1 MTYNGKEVLTQETFN
16 YATVQIGD
24 YVEQA
29 VVDNAMDCMPPASMS
44 SRCSQ
49 MGEPYSHRLDPK
61 SGRWRATYATFKR
74 CAGISGVWEY
84 CGHCFRGENE
94 ERGREPVFC

>member
-29 VVDNAMDCMPPASMS
+29 VVDNATRS
-44 SRCSQ
+44 
-49 MGEPYSHRLDPK
+49 
-61 SGRWRATYATFKR
+61 
-74 CAGISGVWEY
+74 I
-84 CGHCFRGENE
+84 
-94 ERGREPVFC
+94 